1 MPSRVSPSK
10 RSAGKARAATRAS
23 ATSAYEQL
31 YVPDRASWRR
41 WLARHHARS
50 PGVWLIFDKATHRED
65 RLPYADAVE
74 EALCVGWIDS
84 TVRPLS
90 AEQYQQLFTPRK
102 PRSTWSKVNKAR
114 VERLIRARLMRP
126 AGLEAIARARENGAW
141 ESLDHV
147 EALTVPPDLAAALGA
162 TAGASEGF
170 AALAPSARKGYLHWV
185 HHAKRPE
192 TRARRVA
199 AVVGFALERRRSRHA

>member
-1 MPSRVSPSK
+1 MPSQSQSRPRAAGKSPNSK
-10 RSAGKARAATRAS
+10 RARATPAL
-23 ATSAYEQL
+23 EQL
-31 YVPDRASWRR
+31 YVADRASWRR

-65 RLPYADAVE
+65 RLPYVDAVE

-90 AEQYQQLFTPRK
+90 AAQYQQLFTPRK

-114 VERLIRARLMRP
+114 VERLVHAGLMRP
-126 AGLEAIARARENGAW
+126 AGLAAIARARENGAW

-147 EALTVPPDLAAALGA
+147 EALMVPPDLASALKA

-185 HHAKRPE
+185 HQAKRPE

-199 AVVGFALERRRSRHA
+199 AVVDFAVARRRSRHV

>member
-1 MPSRVSPSK
+1 MPSKPAR
-10 RSAGKARAATRAS
+10 RAAGKSPKSKGTPPGAAL
-23 ATSAYEQL
+23 EQL
-31 YVPDRASWRR
+31 YVADRASWRR

-84 TVRPLS
+84 TLRPLS
-90 AEQYQQLFTPRK
+90 AAQYQQLFTPRK
-102 PRSTWSKVNKAR
+102 PRSTWSRVNKAR
-114 VERLIRARLMRP
+114 VERLIQARLMRP
-126 AGLEAIARARENGAW
+126 AGFAAIARARENGTW

-147 EALTVPPDLAAALGA
+147 ESLAVPPDLATALEA

-170 AALAPSARKGYLHWV
+170 AALAPSARKAYLHWV
-185 HHAKRPE
+185 HQARRPE

-199 AVVGFALERRRSRHA
+199 AVVGYALARRRSRHD